1 MKRNPARFCA
11 TLWLSNKVEARPF
24 FVFQKPHKIFQY
36 AYSKVLIGFMMLNL
50 LFGLAINLNAQIPS
64 PSAMLEVASNNKGVL
79 FPQVSLTSTTDVTTI
94 NAPAVSLM
102 VYNPANAGTYPYNV
116 VPGFYYWSGVRWTP
130 MSGPMAFSEFYAL
143 MPGDNTATIAA
154 GIAINFPTN
163 GRNNGVIIRSSDN
176 QFLLPDVGTYQ
187 VNWQVSISEAAQLGL
202 QLNGT
207 LITNTVVG
215 RATGTSQIVGN
226 TIITTTIP
234 NSLLSVLNPAGNTPA
249 LTITPTAGGTNAV
262 VANLIIT
269 RIQ

>member
-11 TLWLSNKVEARPF
+11 TFLLSNKVEALPF
-24 FVFQKPHKIFQY
+24 FVFQKPHKILKY
-36 AYSKVLIGFMMLNL
+36 AYSKVLIGFMMLIL
-50 LFGLAINLNAQIPS
+50 SFGLAVNSNAQIPS

-154 GIAINFPTN
+154 GIAIDFPTD
-163 GRNNGVIIRSSDN
+163 RKS
-176 QFLLPDVGTYQ
+176 
-187 VNWQVSISEAAQLGL
+187 
-202 QLNGT
+202 
-207 LITNTVVG
+207 VV
-215 RATGTSQIVGN
+215 
-226 TIITTTIP
+226 
-234 NSLLSVLNPAGNTPA
+234 
-249 LTITPTAGGTNAV
+249 
-262 VANLIIT
+262 
-269 RIQ
+269 

>member
-1 MKRNPARFCA
+1 MKRISTVFSAS
-11 TLWLSNKVEARPF
+11 LWNLGKVEALPF
-24 FVFQKPHKIFQY
+24 FTLFKFHNILRFTH
-36 AYSKVLIGFMMLNL
+36 AKVVVGFMILYSVAGFL
-50 LFGLAINLNAQIPS
+50 TNLNAQAPS

-79 FPQVSLTSTTDVTTI
+79 FPQVSLTSTSDVTTI

-102 VYNPANAGTYPYNV
+102 VYNPNSAGAYPYNV
-116 VPGFYYWSGVRWTP
+116 MPGFYYWNGVRWTP
-130 MSGPMAFSEFYAL
+130 MSGPLAFSEFYAL
-143 MPGDNTATIAA
+143 MPGDNTATIAT
-154 GIAINFPTN
+154 GSTINFPQDGRTN
-163 GRNNGVIIRSSDN
+163 GIIIRSSTN

-187 VNWQVSISEAAQLGL
+187 VNWQVSVSEAAQLGL

-249 LTITPTAGGTNAV
+249 ITITPTAGGTNAV
-262 VANLIIT
+262 TANLIIT